1 LALVPVSLAPAQIG
15 MGGPAYAFGAALL
28 GCWFLWPIARFQGDR
43 STEAARRVL
52 RASLVYLP
60 GIYGLLLVA
69 KFG

>member
-1 LALVPVSLAPAQIG
+1 

-43 STEAARRVL
+43 STQAARRVL